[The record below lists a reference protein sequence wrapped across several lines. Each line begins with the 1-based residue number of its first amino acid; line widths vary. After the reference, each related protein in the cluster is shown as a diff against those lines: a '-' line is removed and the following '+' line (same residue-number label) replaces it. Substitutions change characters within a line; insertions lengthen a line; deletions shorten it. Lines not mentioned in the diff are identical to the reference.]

1 VRKRLCTQHHV
12 APSTQ
17 VDTIETAAKYASKD
31 LGTLLFCLVL
41 QLETIFLVKASF
53 TSSKILSPTKPCCP
67 SQHCRM
73 KSTQESLNAFGDF
86 TAFPTVGSNAKIE
99 SKKQE
104 PLPGTEATCT
114 RYRWHIASK
123 YASSVKPPNDAPSGS
138 LKTFIVA
145 QTSNGFIC
153 HFKRASLCSKA
164 ATASG
169 CAGPAQ
175 PPSAKCCQSGK

>member
-1 VRKRLCTQHHV
+1 MNGSHSWDVGDGCKLSR
-12 APSTQ
+12 A
-17 VDTIETAAKYASKD
+17 TAARGD
-31 LGTLLFCLVL
+31 
-41 QLETIFLVKASF
+41 SF
-53 TSSKILSPTKPCCP
+53 EA
-67 SQHCRM
+67 
-73 KSTQESLNAFGDF
+73 KSTQESLNAFEDF

-99 SKKQE
+99 SKNQE
-104 PLPGTEATCT
+104 PLLGTEATCT

-123 YASSVKPPNDAPSGS
+123 YASSVKPLNDASSGS

-145 QTSNGFIC
+145 QTLNGFIC

-175 PPSAKCCQSGK
+175 PPKRRMCGTCTRLSTMTKQE